1 MFEHV
6 FRAFP
11 DPLLMLD
18 RQGRILD
25 ANNNI
30 LDITGMSRTALQR
43 MKFTQFCNNHGD
55 LVRAF
60 EKAAHEV
67 AMVRIRDVQLHLGNQ
82 LQLFELV
89 TFMGLLGDENG
100 VVVTFRSAGS
110 GLEAGYWGN
119 KNVEMGAYGMA
130 AILSHEVK
138 NPLSGIRGA
147 AQLLASN
154 ANAEDRELCDLIT
167 TETDRITRL
176 LDRLNILAEDD
187 GPPKTALNIHEVI
200 DKVLQIYSMSDWP
213 KLNILRAFDP
223 SLPPVLG
230 HGDSLVQVFLNLV
243 KNAGEAMGE
252 NGTLRI
258 ETNYRTGIRVQRG
271 KNSSPNLPIEVRV
284 VDVGPG
290 VPSELAKHLF
300 TPFVGAR
307 EGGAGLGLAIV
318 AKLVNQHEGFVEYR
332 RVGHESVFAVRLP
345 RAV

>member
-6 FRAFP
+6 FRSFP
-11 DPLLMLD
+11 EPLLLLN
-18 RQGRILD
+18 RQGQVFD
-25 ANNNI
+25 ANNSM
-30 LDITGMSRTALQR
+30 LGITGTSRTSLQA
-43 MKFTQFCNNHGD
+43 MEFEQFCNNHGD

-67 AMVRIRDVQLHLGNQ
+67 AMVRIRDVQLQFGGQ
-82 LQLFELV
+82 LHLFEQV
-89 TFMGLLGDENG
+89 TFMGLQGDENG
-100 VVVTFRSAGS
+100 VAVMFRLAGS
-110 GLEAGYWGN
+110 ELESGYWGK
-119 KNVEMGAYGMA
+119 KNLEMGAYGMA
-130 AILSHEVK
+130 AVLSHEVK

-154 ANAEDRELCDLIT
+154 ASLEDRELCDLIT

-176 LDRLNILAEDD
+176 LDRLNILAEEE
-187 GPPKTALNIHEVI
+187 GPTKTALNIHEVI
-200 DKVLQIYSMSDWP
+200 DKVLQIYAMSDWP

-230 HGDSLVQVFLNLV
+230 DGDSLVQVFLNLV

-258 ETNYRTGIRVQRG
+258 ETHYRTGIRVQRG

-284 VDVGPG
+284 VDGGPG
-290 VPSELAKHLF
+290 VPRELTNHLF

-307 EGGAGLGLAIV
+307 EGGTGLGLAIV

-332 RVGHESVFAVRLP
+332 RVGDESVFAVRLP